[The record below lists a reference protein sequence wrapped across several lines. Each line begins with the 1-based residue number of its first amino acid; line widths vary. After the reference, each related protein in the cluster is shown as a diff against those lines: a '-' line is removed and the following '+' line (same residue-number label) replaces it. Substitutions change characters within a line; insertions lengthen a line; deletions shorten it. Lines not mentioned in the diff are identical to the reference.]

1 MGSLFES
8 LLLRLASAEGVRP
21 KLNTGNRVAQVVD
34 CPPSMAARILDGK
47 ALAAA
52 VRASVRQTVARLAA
66 RGVRPGLAVILAGD
80 NAASAVYV
88 RNKARACEE
97 TGVRS
102 EVHRYGA
109 DVTERALLDRIA
121 ALNAD
126 PGVHGIL
133 VQLPLPGRIDARRVL
148 EAVAPAKDIDGFH
161 FENLGAL
168 VAGQPK
174 LVPCTPAGVMRLIE
188 HAGVALAGRHAV
200 VIGRSSIVGKPLAL
214 LLLQKDATVTICHS
228 KTMELQKLTREADVL
243 VAAVG
248 RPKLVTAAMVKP
260 GACVID
266 VGINRLADGTLAGDV
281 DFDAVKNVAGWITPV
296 PGGVGPMTIA
306 LLLENCVRAASI

>member
-1 MGSLFES
+1 
-8 LLLRLASAEGVRP
+8 
-21 KLNTGNRVAQVVD
+21 
-34 CPPSMAARILDGK
+34 MAARILDGR

-52 VRASVRQTVARLAA
+52 VRASVKETVARLAA

-80 NAASAVYV
+80 NPASAVYV
-88 RNKARACEE
+88 RNKMRACEE

-102 EVHRYGA
+102 EVHRYGG

-126 PGVHGIL
+126 PAVHGIL
-133 VQLPLPGRIDARRVL
+133 VQLPLPGRINARRVL
-148 EAVAPAKDIDGFH
+148 EAVSPSKDIDGFH
-161 FENLGAL
+161 LENLGAL

-174 LVPCTPAGVMRLIE
+174 FVPCTPAGVMRLIE
-188 HAGVALAGRHAV
+188 HAGVTLAGRHAV
-200 VIGRSSIVGKPLAL
+200 VIGRSNIVGKPLAL

-228 KTMELQKLTREADVL
+228 KTMELQKLTREADIL
-243 VAAVG
+243 ITAVG

-266 VGINRLADGTLAGDV
+266 VGINRLADGALAGDV
-281 DFDAVKNVAGWITPV
+281 DFEAVKNVAGWITPV

-306 LLLENCVRAASI
+306 LLLENCVRAAST

>member
-1 MGSLFES
+1 
-8 LLLRLASAEGVRP
+8 
-21 KLNTGNRVAQVVD
+21 
-34 CPPSMAARILDGK
+34 MAARILDGK

-52 VRASVRQTVARLAA
+52 VRASVRETVARLAA

-248 RPKLVTAAMVKP
+248 RPNLVTAAMVKP

-281 DFDAVKNVAGWITPV
+281 DFDAVKNVAGWVTPV